1 MTKPFGADIPPSTS
15 AGLRTVEVLDE
26 ASRVMQMQQAEIER
40 LQMAVG
46 LASTIRGEVSDWLA
60 DPLKMMQ
67 EVVMYVEWMRAET
80 ERQVQK
86 GKRLD
91 EEIGRLR
98 PDAERYRFLRTG
110 THWPCVFADHD
121 DPEPL
126 CELEL
131 DIAIDTAMVPDSVV
145 DKAWQRF
152 EQAVQRPAAEVANPF
167 AKLNKE
173 GK

>member
-86 GKRLD
+86 GKRSALNLCSAVEVLLADHERVLALLD
-91 EEIGRLR
+91 DVRDWIRSDVGSGIFGPLERI
-98 PDAERYRFLRTG
+98 DAE
-110 THWPCVFADHD
+110 
-121 DPEPL
+121 
-126 CELEL
+126 LEGE
-131 DIAIDTAMVPDSVV
+131 
-145 DKAWQRF
+145 K
-152 EQAVQRPAAEVANPF
+152 
-167 AKLNKE
+167 
-173 GK
+173 